1 MPLPEHRVGQAFQP
15 DTGRQAGK
23 PDLLLEHNRNQD
35 NGELSAQPLG
45 VELQPAIRADLL
57 DPVNWQEG
65 LATFA
70 RATNLAVALADAAG
84 RLIGEYINPRPT
96 WSLLHA
102 KTPPASGV
110 GHVSN
115 VPAREGT
122 LETCPTPEGAAGG
135 VGCPFSLAPLK
146 PCNCVADAL
155 ARGGFVVARDRTGLV
170 HFAVPLVLGGHPLG
184 ALVAGQVFDQYPEQ
198 LPLEQVAKQLG
209 LSPARAWQ
217 LARLEHPVKQATLEV
232 YADLLATLGQT
243 FLQTRYHTML
253 AAERRGQERTAE
265 ANEARTRLLKQ
276 VLSAREE
283 EQRRMARDLHDGIGQ
298 SITSLLLGLCAAAEV
313 PTFAEARAR
322 LGELRSITASLLDE
336 VQRLARGLR
345 PSVLDDLG
353 LAAALE
359 RYAADYTQAHG
370 IAVDVVA
377 PDLALVRLPA
387 EVETALYRI
396 AQEALTNVLKHA
408 AAKAVS
414 LVVRRQLGVP
424 VSGGSSGVHL
434 TVEDDGRG
442 FDKDALLQ
450 APGAGKGLGLLDI
463 RERAALLSGAVTIES
478 RPGSGTTVHVCIPL
492 KEENHGEDS
501 RPDR

>member
-1 MPLPEHRVGQAFQP
+1 MPLPEHRV
-15 DTGRQAGK
+15 
-23 PDLLLEHNRNQD
+23 LEHNRNQD
-35 NGELSAQPLG
+35 NGEPSAEPIG

-57 DPVNWQEG
+57 DPALWQDG
-65 LATFA
+65 LATYA
-70 RATNLAVALADAAG
+70 RGTNLAVAIADAAG
-84 RLIGEYINPRPT
+84 RLIGSTINPRPT

-102 KTPPASGV
+102 KPPPTSGV
-110 GHVSN
+110 GHVSH
-115 VPAREGT
+115 VPAREGR
-122 LETCPTPEGAAGG
+122 LATCPTAEGAAAAG
-135 VGCPFSLAPLK
+135 VGCPFSLAPLS

-170 HFAVPLVLGGHPLG
+170 HFAVPLVLGEHPLG

-198 LPLEQVAKQLG
+198 LPLERVAKQLG
-209 LSPARAWQ
+209 LFPDKVWQ
-217 LARLEHPVKQATLEV
+217 VARLEHPVKRATLEL

-243 FLQTRYHTML
+243 FLLTRYHTIL

-265 ANEARTRLLKQ
+265 ANEVRARLLKQ

-283 EQRRMARDLHDGIGQ
+283 EQRRIARDLHDGIGQ
-298 SITSLLLGLCAAAEV
+298 SITSLLLGLRAAAEV
-313 PTFAEARAR
+313 PTIEETRAR
-322 LGELRSITASLLDE
+322 LGELRGITAALLYE
-336 VQRLARGLR
+336 VRRLARGLR

-359 RYAADYTQAHG
+359 RYAADYTHAHG

-377 PDLALVRLPA
+377 PELALTRLPA

-396 AQEALTNVLKHA
+396 AQETLTNVLKHA

-414 LVVRRQLGVP
+414 LVVRRE
-424 VSGGSSGVHL
+424 SSGVHL

-442 FDKDALLQ
+442 FDSDALLQ
-450 APGAGKGLGLLDI
+450 APGWASAGKSLGLLDI
-463 RERAALLSGAVTIES
+463 RERAALLNGAVTLES
-478 RPGSGTTVHVCIPL
+478 RPGSGTTVHVYIPL

>member
-1 MPLPEHRVGQAFQP
+1 MPLPEQ
-15 DTGRQAGK
+15 
-23 PDLLLEHNRNQD
+23 LEHNRNQD
-35 NGELSAQPLG
+35 KGEPVAQPIG
-45 VELQPAIRADLL
+45 VELQAALRADLL

-70 RATNLAVALADAAG
+70 RATNLAVALADTAG

-102 KTPPASGV
+102 KTPKSEV
-110 GHVSN
+110 GGQKSEVGSPN
-115 VPAREGT
+115 SDFRPLT
-122 LETCPTPEGAAGG
+122 SDFWP
-135 VGCPFSLAPLK
+135 GCPFSLAPLK

-170 HFAVPLVLGGHPLG
+170 HFAVPLVLDGHALG
-184 ALVAGQVFDQYPEQ
+184 ALVAGQVFDQYAEQ

-209 LSPARAWQ
+209 LSPAPAWQ
-217 LARLEHPVKQATLEV
+217 LARLEHPVKRATLEV

-243 FLQTRYHTML
+243 FLQTRYHTIL

-265 ANEARTRLLKQ
+265 ANEARARLLEQ
-276 VLSAREE
+276 VMSAREE
-283 EQRRMARDLHDGIGQ
+283 EQRRISRDLHDGIGQ
-298 SITSLLLGLCAAAEV
+298 SLTSLLLGLRVAAEV
-313 PTFAEARAR
+313 PTFEEARAR
-322 LGELRSITASLLDE
+322 LGELRGITAALLDE
-336 VQRLARGLR
+336 VMSLARGLR

-353 LAAALE
+353 LVAALE

-370 IAVDVVA
+370 IAVDLYS
-377 PDLALVRLPA
+377 PDLALARLPA

-414 LVVRRQLGVP
+414 LVVRRD
-424 VSGGSSGVHL
+424 SSDVHL

-442 FDKDALLQ
+442 FDNDALLQ
-450 APGAGKGLGLLDI
+450 APGTGIGLGLLDI
-463 RERAALLSGAVTIES
+463 RERAALLNGSVTLES
-478 RPGSGTTVHVCIPL
+478 RLGSGTTVHVCIPL
-492 KEENHGEDS
+492 TEENHDEDS

>member
-1 MPLPEHRVGQAFQP
+1 MPLPERRV
-15 DTGRQAGK
+15 
-23 PDLLLEHNRNQD
+23 LEHNRNQD
-35 NGELSAQPLG
+35 TGEPSAPPLG
-45 VELQPAIRADLL
+45 VELPPAIRADLL
-57 DPVNWQEG
+57 DPALWQDG
-65 LATFA
+65 LAKYA
-70 RATNLAVALADAAG
+70 RGTNLAVALADAAG
-84 RLIGEYINPRPT
+84 RLIGSTINPRPT

-102 KTPPASGV
+102 RTPPISPP
-110 GHVSN
+110 S
-115 VPAREGT
+115 EG
-122 LETCPTPEGAAGG
+122 PAGG
-135 VGCPFSLAPLK
+135 VGCPFSLAPLS
-146 PCNCVADAL
+146 PCNCVADAF

-170 HFAVPLVLGGHPLG
+170 HFAVPLVLGDHPLG

-198 LPLEQVAKQLG
+198 LPLEQVARQLG
-209 LSPARAWQ
+209 LSPAPAWQ
-217 LARLEHPVKQATLEV
+217 VARLEHPVKRATLEV

-243 FLQTRYHTML
+243 FLETRYHTIL

-265 ANEARTRLLKQ
+265 ANEVRARLLKQ

-283 EQRRMARDLHDGIGQ
+283 EQRRIARDLHDGVGQ
-298 SITSLLLGLCAAAEV
+298 SLTSLLLGLRAAAEV
-313 PTFAEARAR
+313 PTFEEARAR
-322 LGELRSITASLLDE
+322 LDSLRGITAALLDE
-336 VQRLARGLR
+336 VRRLARGLR

-370 IAVDVVA
+370 IAVDVYA
-377 PDLALVRLPA
+377 PDLGLARLPA

-414 LVVRRQLGVP
+414 VVVRREL
-424 VSGGSSGVHL
+424 GGSSGVHL

-442 FDKDALLQ
+442 FDNDALLQ

-463 RERAALLSGAVTIES
+463 RERAALLNGSVTLES

-492 KEENHGEDS
+492 REENHGEDS

>member
-1 MPLPEHRVGQAFQP
+1 MPLPEQRMPEQ
-15 DTGRQAGK
+15 
-23 PDLLLEHNRNQD
+23 NRNQD
-35 NGELSAQPLG
+35 LGELSAQPID
-45 VELQPAIRADLL
+45 VELPPATRADLL
-57 DPVNWQEG
+57 DPALWQDG
-65 LATFA
+65 LAKYA
-70 RATNLAVALADAAG
+70 RATNLAVALADTAG
-84 RLIGEYINPRPT
+84 RLIGEHINPRPT
-96 WSLLHA
+96 WSLLHS
-102 KTPPASGV
+102 KTPPIPPPSV
-110 GHVSN
+110 
-115 VPAREGT
+115 
-122 LETCPTPEGAAGG
+122 GAAGG
-135 VGCPFSLAPLK
+135 VGCPFLLAPLQ

-209 LSPARAWQ
+209 LSPAPAWQ
-217 LARLEHPVKQATLEV
+217 VARLEHPVKRATLEV

-243 FLQTRYHTML
+243 LLQTRYHTIL

-265 ANEARTRLLKQ
+265 ANEVRARLLKQ

-283 EQRRMARDLHDGIGQ
+283 EQHRIARDLHDGIGQ
-298 SITSLLLGLCAAAEV
+298 SLTSLLLGLRAAAEV
-313 PTFAEARAR
+313 PTFEEARAR

-336 VQRLARGLR
+336 VRRLARGLR

-353 LAAALE
+353 LAPALE
-359 RYAADYTQAHG
+359 RYAADYTKAHG
-370 IAVDVVA
+370 IAVDVYT
-377 PDLALVRLPA
+377 PDLASARLPA

-396 AQEALTNVLKHA
+396 AQETLTNVLKHA

-414 LVVRRQLGVP
+414 LVVRREL
-424 VSGGSSGVHL
+424 GGSSGVHL

-442 FDKDALLQ
+442 FDNDALLQ

-463 RERAALLSGAVTIES
+463 RERAALLNGSVTLES

-492 KEENHGEDS
+492 REENHGEDS